1 MKKHVCAAALALC
14 FVLAACAPEPGAS
27 SASVPSSSAAAS
39 SLPPASGTAG
49 QAAPP
54 LDLPY
59 EKIQPVADHA
69 TPYPYLAC
77 GFDGSGPVYYTMCR
91 GGLWGL
97 MREDFTVVLECR
109 APQPV
114 TRCHLGHW
122 SWGSDGMNWDELDAV
137 NARLSETGDGALEV
151 GHGGSGTLFYW
162 DVDASAPG
170 FCRTGEAAQ
179 APSPVTAADYER
191 YGVFLPVQLSV
202 MAESEMTG
210 GLYPQ
215 PIDSAFCYNFAG
227 PAEADAPHLL
237 TEEAY
242 EAVGWFRE
250 GLGSVYKNGKTAY
263 LNAEGRAVTDFLYD
277 GVWAARC
284 ATQSVLDEKTGT
296 YADEVVYA
304 RPGAATRFAT
314 ATPPCAGTGFGASS
328 MPTAR
333 KLFPAATNT
342 PVPHRMVL
350 HWYAKTACGALLSPR
365 HWRRELRFRAC
376 GATVKSAGQ
385 AAAAHLS
392 VRLVQPRPPHAAA
405 RVRPFPLRET
415 APRPSR
421 QEPGGARCCFLSLP
435 MLTRQSSAQA
445 APAAKRTEWH
455 VWSNTVRDFFVPVHS
470 FSGPPPA
477 AVRCVS

>member
-191 YGVFLPVQLSV
+191 YGVFVPFSFPSWL
-202 MAESEMTG
+202 
-210 GLYPQ
+210 
-215 PIDSAFCYNFAG
+215 
-227 PAEADAPHLL
+227 
-237 TEEAY
+237 
-242 EAVGWFRE
+242 
-250 GLGSVYKNGKTAY
+250 K
-263 LNAEGRAVTDFLYD
+263 
-277 GVWAARC
+277 AR
-284 ATQSVLDEKTGT
+284 
-296 YADEVVYA
+296 
-304 RPGAATRFAT
+304 
-314 ATPPCAGTGFGASS
+314 
-328 MPTAR
+328 
-333 KLFPAATNT
+333 
-342 PVPHRMVL
+342 
-350 HWYAKTACGALLSPR
+350 
-365 HWRRELRFRAC
+365 
-376 GATVKSAGQ
+376 
-385 AAAAHLS
+385 
-392 VRLVQPRPPHAAA
+392 
-405 RVRPFPLRET
+405 
-415 APRPSR
+415 
-421 QEPGGARCCFLSLP
+421 
-435 MLTRQSSAQA
+435 
-445 APAAKRTEWH
+445 
-455 VWSNTVRDFFVPVHS
+455 
-470 FSGPPPA
+470 
-477 AVRCVS
+477 

>member
-162 DVDASAPG
+162 DVAASAPG

-215 PIDSAFCYNFAG
+215 PIGSAFCYNFAG

-237 TEEAY
+237 TEEAC

-304 RPGAATRFAT
+304 RPGCGYPLRNGYAPVCRDGLWGFLNADGAEAVPCRCEYACP
-314 ATPPCAGTGFGASS
+314 TPDGLALVRENGVWS
-328 MPTAR
+328 
-333 KLFPAATNT
+333 LVEPAA
-342 PVPHRMVL
+342 L
-350 HWYAKTACGALLSPR
+350 
-365 HWRRELRFRAC
+365 
-376 GATVKSAGQ
+376 
-385 AAAAHLS
+385 AA
-392 VRLVQPRPPHAAA
+392 
-405 RVRPFPLRET
+405 
-415 APRPSR
+415 
-421 QEPGGARCCFLSLP
+421 
-435 MLTRQSSAQA
+435 
-445 APAAKRTEWH
+445 
-455 VWSNTVRDFFVPVHS
+455 
-470 FSGPPPA
+470 
-477 AVRCVS
+477 

>member
-114 TRCHLGHW
+114 ARCHLGHW

-162 DVDASAPG
+162 PHPRPASAG
-170 FCRTGEAAQ
+170 R
-179 APSPVTAADYER
+179 VK
-191 YGVFLPVQLSV
+191 
-202 MAESEMTG
+202 
-210 GLYPQ
+210 
-215 PIDSAFCYNFAG
+215 
-227 PAEADAPHLL
+227 PHKPL
-237 TEEAY
+237 
-242 EAVGWFRE
+242 
-250 GLGSVYKNGKTAY
+250 
-263 LNAEGRAVTDFLYD
+263 
-277 GVWAARC
+277 
-284 ATQSVLDEKTGT
+284 
-296 YADEVVYA
+296 
-304 RPGAATRFAT
+304 
-314 ATPPCAGTGFGASS
+314 
-328 MPTAR
+328 
-333 KLFPAATNT
+333 
-342 PVPHRMVL
+342 
-350 HWYAKTACGALLSPR
+350 LLSP
-365 HWRRELRFRAC
+365 
-376 GATVKSAGQ
+376 
-385 AAAAHLS
+385 
-392 VRLVQPRPPHAAA
+392 PPIMSDTAYSSPFSFPSWLKA
-405 RVRPFPLRET
+405 R
-415 APRPSR
+415 
-421 QEPGGARCCFLSLP
+421 
-435 MLTRQSSAQA
+435 
-445 APAAKRTEWH
+445 
-455 VWSNTVRDFFVPVHS
+455 
-470 FSGPPPA
+470 
-477 AVRCVS
+477 

>member
-14 FVLAACAPEPGAS
+14 FLLAACAPGPGAS
-27 SASVPSSSAAAS
+27 SASGPSSSAAAA

-122 SWGSDGMNWDELDAV
+122 SWGGDGMNWDELDAV

-151 GHGGSGTLFYW
+151 GHGGSVTLFYW
-162 DVDASAPG
+162 DADASAPG

-227 PAEADAPHLL
+227 PAQADAPHLL

-250 GLGSVYKNGKTAY
+250 GLGSVYKNGKIAY
-263 LNAEGRAVTDFLYD
+263 LNAEGRAVTGFLYD
-277 GVWAARC
+277 GVWAVHC
-284 ATQSVLDEKTGT
+284 ATQSVPGETTGA

-304 RPGAATRFAT
+304 CPGGGYPLRSGYAPVCRDGLWGFLNADGAEAVPCRYEYACP
-314 ATPPCAGTGFGASS
+314 TPDGLALVRENGVWS
-328 MPTAR
+328 
-333 KLFPAATNT
+333 LVEPAA
-342 PVPHRMVL
+342 L
-350 HWYAKTACGALLSPR
+350 
-365 HWRRELRFRAC
+365 
-376 GATVKSAGQ
+376 
-385 AAAAHLS
+385 AA
-392 VRLVQPRPPHAAA
+392 
-405 RVRPFPLRET
+405 
-415 APRPSR
+415 
-421 QEPGGARCCFLSLP
+421 
-435 MLTRQSSAQA
+435 
-445 APAAKRTEWH
+445 
-455 VWSNTVRDFFVPVHS
+455 
-470 FSGPPPA
+470 
-477 AVRCVS
+477 

>member
-1 MKKHVCAAALALC
+1 MEELLLAVAKGLVEDKDAVKVTVDEANEDGIIVYHLTVAEDDMGRVIGKQGRIAKAIRVVMRAAAVREGTKVMVSTAFVTTRIQKTSILNTADRAGHIRETSTQGGASMKKHVCAAALALC

-91 GGLWGL
+91 GGLWG
-97 MREDFTVVLECR
+97 VVLECR

-114 TRCHLGHW
+114 ARCHLGHW

-162 DVDASAPG
+162 DVAASAPG

-215 PIDSAFCYNFAG
+215 PIGSAFCYNFAG

-242 EAVGWFRE
+242 EAAGWFRE

-277 GVWAARC
+277 GVWAVRC
-284 ATQSVLDEKTGT
+284 ATQSVLDEKTAT
-296 YADEVVYA
+296 YADEAVYA
-304 RPGAATRFAT
+304 RPGCGYPLRSGYAPVCRDGLWGFLNADGAEAVPCRYEYACP
-314 ATPPCAGTGFGASS
+314 TPDGLALVRENGVWS
-328 MPTAR
+328 
-333 KLFPAATNT
+333 LVEPAA
-342 PVPHRMVL
+342 L
-350 HWYAKTACGALLSPR
+350 
-365 HWRRELRFRAC
+365 
-376 GATVKSAGQ
+376 
-385 AAAAHLS
+385 AA
-392 VRLVQPRPPHAAA
+392 
-405 RVRPFPLRET
+405 
-415 APRPSR
+415 
-421 QEPGGARCCFLSLP
+421 
-435 MLTRQSSAQA
+435 
-445 APAAKRTEWH
+445 
-455 VWSNTVRDFFVPVHS
+455 
-470 FSGPPPA
+470 
-477 AVRCVS
+477 

>member
-151 GHGGSGTLFYW
+151 GHGGSGTLFIGTW
-162 DVDASAPG
+162 THPRPASAG
-170 FCRTGEAAQ
+170 R
-179 APSPVTAADYER
+179 VK
-191 YGVFLPVQLSV
+191 
-202 MAESEMTG
+202 
-210 GLYPQ
+210 
-215 PIDSAFCYNFAG
+215 
-227 PAEADAPHLL
+227 PHKPL
-237 TEEAY
+237 
-242 EAVGWFRE
+242 
-250 GLGSVYKNGKTAY
+250 
-263 LNAEGRAVTDFLYD
+263 
-277 GVWAARC
+277 
-284 ATQSVLDEKTGT
+284 
-296 YADEVVYA
+296 
-304 RPGAATRFAT
+304 
-314 ATPPCAGTGFGASS
+314 
-328 MPTAR
+328 
-333 KLFPAATNT
+333 
-342 PVPHRMVL
+342 
-350 HWYAKTACGALLSPR
+350 LLSP
-365 HWRRELRFRAC
+365 
-376 GATVKSAGQ
+376 
-385 AAAAHLS
+385 
-392 VRLVQPRPPHAAA
+392 PPIMSDTAYSSPFSFPSWLKA
-405 RVRPFPLRET
+405 R
-415 APRPSR
+415 
-421 QEPGGARCCFLSLP
+421 
-435 MLTRQSSAQA
+435 
-445 APAAKRTEWH
+445 
-455 VWSNTVRDFFVPVHS
+455 
-470 FSGPPPA
+470 
-477 AVRCVS
+477 

>member
-151 GHGGSGTLFYW
+151 GT
-162 DVDASAPG
+162 
-170 FCRTGEAAQ
+170 
-179 APSPVTAADYER
+179 
-191 YGVFLPVQLSV
+191 
-202 MAESEMTG
+202 
-210 GLYPQ
+210 
-215 PIDSAFCYNFAG
+215 
-227 PAEADAPHLL
+227 
-237 TEEAY
+237 
-242 EAVGWFRE
+242 
-250 GLGSVYKNGKTAY
+250 
-263 LNAEGRAVTDFLYD
+263 
-277 GVWAARC
+277 
-284 ATQSVLDEKTGT
+284 
-296 YADEVVYA
+296 
-304 RPGAATRFAT
+304 
-314 ATPPCAGTGFGASS
+314 
-328 MPTAR
+328 
-333 KLFPAATNT
+333 
-342 PVPHRMVL
+342 
-350 HWYAKTACGALLSPR
+350 
-365 HWRRELRFRAC
+365 
-376 GATVKSAGQ
+376 
-385 AAAAHLS
+385 AAAAHFFIGTWTH
-392 VRLVQPRPPHAAA
+392 PRPASAGRVKPHK
-405 RVRPFPLRET
+405 PLL
-415 APRPSR
+415 
-421 QEPGGARCCFLSLP
+421 LS
-435 MLTRQSSAQA
+435 
-445 APAAKRTEWH
+445 
-455 VWSNTVRDFFVPVHS
+455 
-470 FSGPPPA
+470 PPPIMSDTA
-477 AVRCVS
+477 YSSPFSFPSWLKAR

>member
-122 SWGSDGMNWDELDAV
+122 SWGSDGLNWDELDAV

-227 PAEADAPHLL
+227 PAEADTPHLL
-237 TEEAY
+237 TEEAC

-304 RPGAATRFAT
+304 RPGCGYPLRSGYAPVCRDGLWGFLNADGAEAVPCRCEYACP
-314 ATPPCAGTGFGASS
+314 TPDGLALVRENGVWS
-328 MPTAR
+328 
-333 KLFPAATNT
+333 LVEPAA
-342 PVPHRMVL
+342 L
-350 HWYAKTACGALLSPR
+350 
-365 HWRRELRFRAC
+365 
-376 GATVKSAGQ
+376 
-385 AAAAHLS
+385 AA
-392 VRLVQPRPPHAAA
+392 
-405 RVRPFPLRET
+405 
-415 APRPSR
+415 
-421 QEPGGARCCFLSLP
+421 
-435 MLTRQSSAQA
+435 
-445 APAAKRTEWH
+445 
-455 VWSNTVRDFFVPVHS
+455 
-470 FSGPPPA
+470 
-477 AVRCVS
+477 

>member
-97 MREDFTVVLECR
+97 MREAFTVVLECR

-170 FCRTGEAAQ
+170 FCRT
-179 APSPVTAADYER
+179 SP
-191 YGVFLPVQLSV
+191 FS
-202 MAESEMTG
+202 
-210 GLYPQ
+210 
-215 PIDSAFCYNFAG
+215 C
-227 PAEADAPHLL
+227 
-237 TEEAY
+237 
-242 EAVGWFRE
+242 
-250 GLGSVYKNGKTAY
+250 
-263 LNAEGRAVTDFLYD
+263 
-277 GVWAARC
+277 
-284 ATQSVLDEKTGT
+284 
-296 YADEVVYA
+296 
-304 RPGAATRFAT
+304 
-314 ATPPCAGTGFGASS
+314 
-328 MPTAR
+328 
-333 KLFPAATNT
+333 
-342 PVPHRMVL
+342 HR
-350 HWYAKTACGALLSPR
+350 
-365 HWRRELRFRAC
+365 RRL
-376 GATVKSAGQ
+376 
-385 AAAAHLS
+385 
-392 VRLVQPRPPHAAA
+392 
-405 RVRPFPLRET
+405 
-415 APRPSR
+415 
-421 QEPGGARCCFLSLP
+421 
-435 MLTRQSSAQA
+435 
-445 APAAKRTEWH
+445 
-455 VWSNTVRDFFVPVHS
+455 
-470 FSGPPPA
+470 
-477 AVRCVS
+477 

>member
-39 SLPPASGTAG
+39 SLPPAYGTAG

-114 TRCHLGHW
+114 ARCHLGHW

-162 DVDASAPG
+162 DVAASAPG

-263 LNAEGRAVTDFLYD
+263 LNAERKNRHLCRRGRVCPPGLRLPASQRLRPRVPGRAL
-277 GVWAARC
+277 GLPQCRRRGSRSLPLRIRLSHAGWSC
-284 ATQSVLDEKTGT
+284 TGT
-296 YADEVVYA
+296 RKRRVE
-304 RPGAATRFAT
+304 
-314 ATPPCAGTGFGASS
+314 PC
-328 MPTAR
+328 
-333 KLFPAATNT
+333 
-342 PVPHRMVL
+342 
-350 HWYAKTACGALLSPR
+350 
-365 HWRRELRFRAC
+365 
-376 GATVKSAGQ
+376 
-385 AAAAHLS
+385 
-392 VRLVQPRPPHAAA
+392 
-405 RVRPFPLRET
+405 
-415 APRPSR
+415 
-421 QEPGGARCCFLSLP
+421 
-435 MLTRQSSAQA
+435 
-445 APAAKRTEWH
+445 
-455 VWSNTVRDFFVPVHS
+455 
-470 FSGPPPA
+470 
-477 AVRCVS
+477 

>member
-263 LNAEGRAVTDFLYD
+263 LNAEGRAVTDCLYD

-304 RPGAATRFAT
+304 RPGCGYPLRSGYAPVCRDGLWGFLNADGAEAVPCRYEYACP
-314 ATPPCAGTGFGASS
+314 TPDGLALVRENGVWS
-328 MPTAR
+328 
-333 KLFPAATNT
+333 LVEPAA
-342 PVPHRMVL
+342 L
-350 HWYAKTACGALLSPR
+350 
-365 HWRRELRFRAC
+365 
-376 GATVKSAGQ
+376 
-385 AAAAHLS
+385 AA
-392 VRLVQPRPPHAAA
+392 
-405 RVRPFPLRET
+405 
-415 APRPSR
+415 
-421 QEPGGARCCFLSLP
+421 
-435 MLTRQSSAQA
+435 
-445 APAAKRTEWH
+445 
-455 VWSNTVRDFFVPVHS
+455 
-470 FSGPPPA
+470 
-477 AVRCVS
+477 